1 MGYSLLSITD
11 VLGFFFFLGLVNINL
26 LNNIQMSSSQH
37 KDKGR
42 AEKEKKQDVMSC
54 LPIYGSPFSGMY
66 KREASEAAL
75 PLCNAANAVLCML
88 VSPFHCRGVDS

>member
-54 LPIYGSPFSGMY
+54 LPIYGSPFFLGCLKE
-66 KREASEAAL
+66 KRL
-75 PLCNAANAVLCML
+75 KLLCHSATQPMQFCVCWFPHFI
-88 VSPFHCRGVDS
+88 VGG